1 MWDEGLAVFVHALEE
16 VRVEHDASRTR
27 TDTIRWGSSSQACA
41 SGSRSRYLTD
51 LAQRLEE
58 RQTVLFLWEMDLEVW
73 EAILAEELEPGLHP
87 LDGWDLL
94 TELDMARVHMD
105 MIDRERATEVT

>member
-1 MWDEGLAVFVHALEE
+1 VSA
-16 VRVEHDASRTR
+16 EHDASRTR
-27 TDTIRWGSSSQACA
+27 TDTIRWGSSSQVCA
-41 SGSRSRYLTD
+41 FGSRSRYLTD

-73 EAILAEELEPGLHP
+73 EAILAEEL
-87 LDGWDLL
+87 
-94 TELDMARVHMD
+94 DMARVHMD